1 MAVQQGLMAESWAS
15 IGILVYNAGAI
26 VGYIAAGFLADAIG
40 RKPYMRAMFIGAIL
54 SGLFAHLAAQTLSM
68 ALASVFI
75 LGVFTLGIFSWMPI
89 YLPELFQTRI
99 RSTASGLVFNLA
111 RLISFPLPILT
122 ASLFSAL
129 GGYRPTILL
138 LTLLYVIAIAA
149 LATLPETKGRPLPN

>member
-1 MAVQQGLMAESWAS
+1 MAEKFTVGLIQMHCSADPDDN
-15 IGILVYNAGAI
+15 LRRAVEKVRAAAKQGAQM
-26 VGYIAAGFLADAIG
+26 VC
-40 RKPYMRAMFIGAIL
+40 
-54 SGLFAHLAAQTLSM
+54 
-68 ALASVFI
+68 
-75 LGVFTLGIFSWMPI
+75 
-89 YLPELFQTRI
+89 LPELFQTRI